1 MADGGSL
8 GPEARIF
15 KLVRQTI
22 RASPTADGLGVEQP
36 LQDAGLKSLDMVT
49 LMLAVEAEFD
59 LEIPQNQMTPE
70 NFHSVA
76 AIGRLVSSL
85 STVGL

>member
-15 KLVRQTI
+15 KLVRHTL
-22 RASPTADGLGVEQP
+22 RVSPAVDALGADQP

-59 LEIPQNQMTPE
+59 LEIPQREMTPE

-85 STVGL
+85 SAAGV